1 MLASIETASNLSYAN
16 LIEQKQVEQQQNKN
30 KQDELIRTESKHA
43 NYLVFN
49 NRFEQELEE
58 VRRYNQI
65 LNARFRT

>member
-30 KQDELIRTESKHA
+30 KKDEKIRTELKHA

-49 NRFEQELEE
+49 NRFE
-58 VRRYNQI
+58 
-65 LNARFRT
+65 